1 MPEIPCPTC
10 GGTGQQSLP
19 HAAFD
24 SRGNPI
30 IEHVI
35 TTCQTCHGNG
45 KVQV

>member
-10 GGTGQQSLP
+10 QGSGQFSYP
-19 HAAFD
+19 HAAYD
-24 SRGNPI
+24 GHGNPI

-35 TTCQTCHGNG
+35 ETCDTCKGNG